1 MEKIINLY
9 GLLFEAPI
17 DAWAKKYGANLK
29 TQAAPLAEKF
39 KKYSESIFYKDITQY
54 GLQQLQELIDLIET
68 AQDEGLNS
76 EQILNLTKEY
86 KENPDSEELYDYK
99 ATSEEK
105 EIIARAKD
113 AAGKDWFVAM
123 PHTTRASCALGKNT
137 EWCTARTKSQNLFLN
152 YVGRPDEDIIL
163 FYVIKRRGNPVRN
176 QFDKMSVGFTEGEQA
191 FDQGEGTITVTANNN
206 SLSQEQFEKILGKT
220 TADYFLQTMKN
231 KSKELNGKHPAKK
244 EVEEI
249 SKNFDSFISKVQTFK
264 GEDEKKDFLKLVAAN
279 KKSKEVAIY
288 LIDNNIQEINMNEVD
303 FTGINLSG
311 KKLYNSSLKNANLTN
326 ANLTRSEI
334 DKSDLT
340 GAILNGVNMEGAS
353 LVDVIMPGADFSQA
367 KLNKASLWQARLKN
381 SNFYGSQMSE
391 TDLSDADLSNANFES
406 SRLNKVNFN
415 SAILHQS
422 IFNNSISSGLRF
434 SSSEFYNPSFIG
446 ATIKLAGFGR
456 ADLSHANLTD
466 SVFDSCIFSFCSFDN
481 ALIENTKFVNCTFQ
495 NSRLNSVDLSGMNFL
510 GNAFDQV
517 TFSGANLKGSD
528 FSAVDLETCDFEDA
542 IYDNQTKFPPKFKP
556 NHRMQKVETIA
567 ESKTVFKLYRLLF

>member
-76 EQILNLTKEY
+76 DQILNLTKEY

-176 QFDKMSVGFTEGEQA
+176 QFDKMSVGFTEGEQM
-191 FDQGEGTITVTANNN
+191 FDQGDGTITVTAGNN

-231 KSKELNGKHPAKK
+231 KSKELKGKHPAKK
-244 EVEEI
+244 EAEEI

-288 LIDNNIQEINMNEVD
+288 LIDNNIQEINMDEVD
-303 FTGINLSG
+303 FTGENLSG
-311 KKLYNSSLKNANLTN
+311 KKLYHSSLKNANLTN
-326 ANLTRSEI
+326 ANLTRSEL

-340 GAILNGVNMEGAS
+340 GAILTGAILEGAS
-353 LVDVIMPGADFSQA
+353 LVEVSMPNADFSQTN
-367 KLNKASLWQARLKN
+367 LNKASLWQSKLQKAK
-381 SNFYGSQMSE
+381 FDGSQMLQ
-391 TDLSDADLSNANFES
+391 TNLSDADLSYASFES
-406 SRLNKVNFN
+406 SILNKINFN
-415 SAILHQS
+415 SANLPHS
-422 IFNNSISSGLRF
+422 NFNNATLSELRSANSNF
-434 SSSEFYNPSFIG
+434 NDSSFIG
-446 ATIKLAGFGR
+446 ATVKLAGFNR
-456 ADLSHANLTD
+456 ADLSYADLTD
-466 SVFDSCIFSFCSFDN
+466 SVFENCIFSYTNFSN
-481 ALIENTKFVNCTFQ
+481 ALIKNTKFFNCTFE
-495 NSRLNSVDLSGMNFL
+495 NSRLNYVDLSGI
-510 GNAFDQV
+510 D
-517 TFSGANLKGSD
+517 FSGNQFNEVDFFGTILKGTD
-528 FSAVDLETCDFEDA
+528 FSKVDLNTCDFENT
-542 IYDNQTKFPPKFKP
+542 IYNEATKFPPKFKI
-556 NHRMQKVETIA
+556 NHRMKKVETTA
-567 ESKTVFKLYRLLF
+567 ESKKAFKLYRLLF